1 MRYCSGGLVVD
12 GVQSNVVCS
21 FEEGA
26 IFEVAG
32 VMGTAFVEVAFHDR
46 MTKGALGK
54 CDSIIGLA

>member
-32 VMGTAFVEVAFHDR
+32 VMGQHMLRSRFMTA
-46 MTKGALGK
+46 
-54 CDSIIGLA
+54 